1 MSELKQARHFK
12 TLTPAPDTVELN
24 PALQQELKGA
34 SHYQDDS
41 FRPEPVSGAVKLKQP
56 SRWWWRLA
64 AFTLLAIIFLSLWQ
78 WLTVLQ
84 QSWQQSVLQG
94 MVLTLISV
102 AVLVLLSALIWREV
116 KLWQRLARNRHWQ
129 HSAQRIRHS
138 VQFGEAGSLCQA
150 IASSLPVSPVVTSA
164 VRLWRDTVKDEHSD
178 EEQLQ
183 LFESF
188 VLAQLDQQAQKL
200 IYRAATDTS
209 LAVAISP
216 FALADMLL
224 VLWRSSRL
232 VRELAQLYG
241 GAIGQLRSLVMLKQ
255 LFTALLWAGGSE
267 LALDMASDVMSS
279 ELTAKL
285 SARAGQGVIAG
296 LLVARLGNLAQQQL
310 RPLPATASAK
320 VSLKSLANALMT
332 RFKTAAQTKADT
344 AV

>member
-12 TLTPAPDTVELN
+12 QLAATATMMELN
-24 PALQQELKGA
+24 PDLKGA
-34 SHYQDDS
+34 SHHQADS
-41 FRPEPVSGAVKLKQP
+41 FRPEPITETMNLKPP
-56 SRWWWRLA
+56 SRWWWTLA
-64 AFTLLAIIFLSLWQ
+64 SVTLLAVVLLSVWQ
-78 WLTVLQ
+78 WLLVLQ
-84 QSWQQSVLQG
+84 QSWQQSVVQG
-94 MVLTLISV
+94 AVLTLISA
-102 AVLVLLSALIWREV
+102 AVLLLLSTLVWREAT
-116 KLWQRLARNRHWQ
+116 LWRRLARNRKWQ
-129 HSAQRIRHS
+129 QSADRIRHS
-138 VQFGEAGSLCQA
+138 VQFGEAEALCQA
-150 IASSLPVSPVVTSA
+150 IASSLPSSPEISRAVT
-164 VRLWRDTVKDEHSD
+164 LWRSAVKDEHSD

-183 LFESF
+183 LFENF

-200 IYRAATDTS
+200 IYRAATDSS

-241 GAIGQLRSLVMLKQ
+241 GAIGQLRSVVLLKQ

-285 SARAGQGVIAG
+285 SARAGQGIIAG
-296 LLVARLGNLAQQQL
+296 LLVARLGNLAQQKL

-320 VSLKSLANALMT
+320 VSLKSLANALVA

-344 AV
+344 AI